1 MSKLAVYPGS
11 FDPFTLGH
19 LDVARRAANIFDQ
32 VLLLVVHN
40 PSKQPTFDSTERV
53 EMVKRVIETESLPN
67 VHVKQLPS
75 GLLTEYCKLLG
86 ADVIVKGLR
95 NASDLAGELPQ
106 ANVNRDLSGIE
117 TLYLPSD
124 PTLSY
129 VSSSLVRQVAELGGD
144 ITKYVPA
151 SIAET
156 YARKLRND

>member
-1 MSKLAVYPGS
+1 
-11 FDPFTLGH
+11 
-19 LDVARRAANIFDQ
+19 
-32 VLLLVVHN
+32 
-40 PSKQPTFDSTERV
+40 
-53 EMVKRVIETESLPN
+53 
-67 VHVKQLPS
+67 
-75 GLLTEYCKLLG
+75 LTEYCKLLG